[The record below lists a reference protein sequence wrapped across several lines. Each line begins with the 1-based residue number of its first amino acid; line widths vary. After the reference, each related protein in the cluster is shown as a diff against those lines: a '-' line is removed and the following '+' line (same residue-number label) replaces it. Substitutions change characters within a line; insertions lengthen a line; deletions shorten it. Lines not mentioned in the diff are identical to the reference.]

1 MNEIKPAE
9 FAISSEEMEL
19 RRELAAAYRIV
30 ADLGWSELIYNHIT
44 VRVPG
49 DQDHFLIN
57 PYGLMYT
64 EVTASNLVKI
74 DVEGRIIGSS
84 RYPVNPA
91 GFVLHSALHANVPA
105 AKCIMHTHTT
115 AGLAVAC
122 KKDGLAFT
130 NFYSVI
136 LRGDIAYHPF
146 EGITLYPGEMD
157 RLLKNMG
164 DKRQI
169 ILRNH
174 GLLTWGETIPEAFVR
189 MWILNRACE
198 IQLAT
203 GSIAGED
210 EPVSPEVCEKSHRDA
225 FHNRPEFEAGRDVFE
240 ALRRQ
245 IDAKD
250 PSYRN

>member
-1 MNEIKPAE
+1 MNEIKA
-9 FAISSEEMEL
+9 ASLGISAEEMEL
-19 RRELAAAYRIV
+19 RRELAACYRIF
-30 ADLGWSELIYNHIT
+30 ADLGWVELIYNHIT

-49 DQDHFLIN
+49 ADDHFLIN

-74 DVEGRIIGSS
+74 DVEGRIIGSQ

-91 GFVLHSALHANVPA
+91 GFVVHSALHANVPE

-122 KKDGLAFT
+122 KKDGLSFN
-130 NFYSVI
+130 NFYSAI
-136 LRGDIAYHPF
+136 LIGDVAYHPF
-146 EGITLYPGEMD
+146 EGITVHPEEMT
-157 RLLKNMG
+157 RLLKNIG
-164 DKRQI
+164 DKRHV

-174 GLLTWGETIPEAFVR
+174 GLLTWGSTIPEAFVR
-189 MWILNRACE
+189 MWTLNRACE

-210 EPVSPEVCEKSHRDA
+210 IELTDEVRDRSARDA
-225 FHNRPEFEAGRDVFE
+225 FHNKKDMGTGRDVFE
-240 ALRRQ
+240 ALRRK
-245 IDAKD
+245 IDALD

>member
-1 MNEIKPAE
+1 MNEIKA
-9 FAISSEEMEL
+9 ASLGISAEEMEL
-19 RRELAAAYRIV
+19 RRELAACYRIF
-30 ADLGWSELIYNHIT
+30 ADLGWVGLIYNHIT

-49 DQDHFLIN
+49 ADDHFLIN

-74 DVEGRIIGSS
+74 DVEGRIIGSQ

-91 GFVLHSALHANVPA
+91 GFVVHSALHANVPE

-122 KKDGLAFT
+122 KKDGLSFN
-130 NFYSVI
+130 NFYSAI
-136 LRGDIAYHPF
+136 LIGDVAYHPF
-146 EGITLYPGEMD
+146 EGITVHPEEMT
-157 RLLKNMG
+157 RLLKNIG
-164 DKRQI
+164 DKRHV

-174 GLLTWGETIPEAFVR
+174 GLLTWGSTIPEAFVR
-189 MWILNRACE
+189 MWTLNRACE

-210 EPVSPEVCEKSHRDA
+210 IELTDEVRDRSARDA
-225 FHNRPEFEAGRDVFE
+225 FHNKKDMGTGRDVFE
-240 ALRRQ
+240 ALRRK
-245 IDAKD
+245 IDALD